1 MTVKELDE
9 DLTLGVRHLHEWQAV
24 NTRPRLQSAHDSMRW
39 DVAKSRILSVDRCA
53 VCDEFHRESVQECA
67 AEDCHAHPIC
77 ERPYR

>member
-9 DLTLGVRHLHEWQAV
+9 DRTLGIRHLHEWQAV

-39 DVAKSRILSVDRCA
+39 DVAKSRILSVDRCT
-53 VCDEFHRESVQECA
+53 VCDEFHRASVQECA